1 MADEEDWAISHKTP
15 EHIMSA
21 FKILASLGHQNAFA
35 LAVKYNGDVVAAIE
49 SVFEK
54 PETAGDKY
62 IPSKPKVDSGLTPE
76 QEEMCKRGRWLQD
89 QVNAVFSVAHSKI
102 RTQPESV
109 PETSQ
114 LENQPE
120 VSHPVAEV
128 SIPTQQPEL
137 QLDSPEKIAQPDQ
150 QYGMPQ

>member
-1 MADEEDWAISHKTP
+1 MAELVAE
-15 EHIMSA
+15 
-21 FKILASLGHQNAFA
+21 LAGVSLEVAQKA
-35 LAVKYNGDVVAAIE
+35 LADHKETWLAVDALLTRP
-49 SVFEK
+49 S
-54 PETAGDKY
+54 TAGDKY

-89 QVNAVFSVAHSKI
+89 KVNAVFSVAHSQI
-102 RTQPESV
+102 RTQPASV

-114 LENQPE
+114 LENQPG
-120 VSHPVAEV
+120 VSHPAEV
-128 SIPTQQPEL
+128 SIPIQQPEL